1 MTNERTTDRAI
12 RFVVG
17 AALLAAGVLAI
28 DGIAGVAL
36 GVVGAILVF
45 TGLVGFCPIYRIL
58 GIRSSPESA

>member
-1 MTNERTTDRAI
+1 MTNESTTDRVI

-17 AALLAAGVLAI
+17 AALLATGVLAI
-28 DGIAGVAL
+28 DGIGGVAL

-45 TGLVGFCPIYRIL
+45 TGLVGFCPIYRVL